1 MKKQETAAK
10 TTAQIFRD
18 NICTLFNLL
27 NLLIAIALIVVHAWS
42 NLFFI
47 LVVAMNTI
55 IGIAQ
60 ELKAKRLIEK
70 LTLLSQPN
78 ACVERSPVHS
88 HCGGAGAGHFA
99 AGKRQSDLC
108 RCRCHLRRH

>member
-47 LVVAMNTI
+47 LVVAMT
-55 IGIAQ
+55 
-60 ELKAKRLIEK
+60 
-70 LTLLSQPN
+70 LTN
-78 ACVERSPVHS
+78 
-88 HCGGAGAGHFA
+88 
-99 AGKRQSDLC
+99 
-108 RCRCHLRRH
+108 